1 MSAELFDARIID
13 LNDTIIQLN
22 KTITTQ
28 NDLIS
33 SLQRTLEANEK
44 RDAEKDVIISN
55 LQAQLDYLK
64 NKLFGSTSEKR
75 KEEIPGQMD
84 LFSDLYGDEKPPEI
98 IDPEVIEVK
107 GYKKKRKP
115 KATYDE
121 LFENLPSQDI
131 MIDNL
136 SDEEKRCPLCGEDM
150 VPIGTEV
157 VRTEV
162 VYTPPKLERI
172 NYVSTTYACPKCK
185 DTEGDF
191 AFIKDDKA
199 PPALISGSYMS
210 ESLMSYIMDAKYY
223 MSLPLYRLEKE
234 LGRLGLGISRTT
246 MAHDIIYCAQE
257 YLIPMTDFLHR
268 QLLRRRYLMA
278 DETPLQVLKEKDR
291 RPQTKSFIW
300 VLRSGEDIYVPIILY
315 QYTQTRAGKNA
326 AALLEGAPPG
336 YYLMTDGYQGYNLVP
351 DAKRCCCYAHI
362 RRYWKR
368 AIPKGH
374 ETDYTD
380 PAVQG
385 FMYCNKL
392 FEYERRYKEKG
403 LSPKQI
409 YNRRLKDEKPV
420 VEAFLA
426 WVDNL
431 HPKTGDAIIRAITY
445 TNNCRP
451 YMMNYLKDGNCSLSN
466 NLSEQAIK
474 NVVIGR
480 KNWLFSDTP
489 DGADASMAVYSIVET
504 AKANELDPRKYL
516 NYLLGQRPNKEMTD
530 MELDKIAPW
539 SEDAKLH
546 CSI

>member
-1 MSAELFDARIID
+1 MRLAPELSDARIID

-33 SLQRTLEANEK
+33 SLRKEMEEREK
-44 RDAEKDVIISN
+44 RDATVIAN
-55 LQAQLDYLK
+55 LQAQLDFLK
-64 NKLFGSTSEKR
+64 NKVFGSTSEKR
-75 KEEIPGQMD
+75 KQEIPGQMD
-84 LFSDLYGDEKPPEI
+84 LFSEMYPDEKPPEI
-98 IDPEVIEVK
+98 IEPEYIEVK
-107 GYKKKRKP
+107 AHKKKRKA
-115 KATYDE
+115 KANYDE
-121 LFENLPSQDI
+121 MFENLPTREVHI
-131 MIDNL
+131 NNL
-136 SDEEKRCPLCGEDM
+136 TDEEKKCSLCGKDM
-150 VPIGTEV
+150 IPIGTEV

-162 VYTPPKLERI
+162 IYTPPKLERV
-172 NYVSTTYACPKCK
+172 NYISTTYACPNCK

-199 PPALISGSYMS
+199 PPALIPGSYMS

-246 MAHDIIYCAQE
+246 MAHDIIYCANE
-257 YLIPMTDFLHR
+257 YFLPMIDYLHR
-268 QLLRRRYLMA
+268 QLLKRRHLMA

-300 VLRSGEDIYVPIILY
+300 VLRTGEDPYVPIILY
-315 QYTQTRAGKNA
+315 QYTPTRAGKNA
-326 AALLEGAPPG
+326 AKMLEGANPG

-351 DAKRCCCYAHI
+351 DAQRCCCYAHI

-374 ETDYTD
+374 ETDYTH

-420 VEAFLA
+420 VEAFLS
-426 WVDNL
+426 WLDNL
-431 HPKTGDAIIRAITY
+431 HPKTGDAIIKALTY

-451 YMMNYLKDGNCSLSN
+451 YMMNYLKDGSCSLSN
-466 NLSEQAIK
+466 NLSEQAVK

-480 KNWLFSDTP
+480 KNWLFCDTP
-489 DGADASMAVYSIVET
+489 EGADASMAVYSIVET
-504 AKANELDPRKYL
+504 AKANDLDPRKYL
-516 NYLLGQRPNKEMTD
+516 NFLLGRRPSSDMTD
-530 MELDKIAPW
+530 EEFGEIAPW
-539 SEDAKLH
+539 SKEASTL
-546 CSI
+546 CGI